1 MGQEKLNVAIYRV
14 DVGKLDGMAR
24 NERPGTQN
32 EGDPADGSSAHV
44 CSPRAQPDPHTP
56 PYTGPGG
63 DHTPQGTSGKG
74 YNASCL
80 KAEIALTIL
89 AAGGQRRI
97 NSIRTAKLK
106 DGTNTRTQGHQFLV
120 EQTMGIRQ
128 GFSAFGKECD
138 SCQFFSQ
145 ARGT

>member
-1 MGQEKLNVAIYRV
+1 MGQEKLNVAIYRD
-14 DVGKLDGMAR
+14 DVGELGGMAR
-24 NERPGTQN
+24 NQRPGTQS

-56 PYTGPGG
+56 YTGPAG
-63 DHTPQGTSGKG
+63 DHTPQWISGRG
-74 YNASCL
+74 YNASCS
-80 KAEIALTIL
+80 KAKIALTVL

-128 GFSAFGKECD
+128 GSSAFGKESD
-138 SCQFFSQ
+138 SCQCFSQ